1 MVQVIIDFEVLLLT
15 QNSQVRFIFSGR
27 ARKKAKARIL
37 CRKVGNQVDICIKGS
52 LLAIWKFWNIL
63 EISRT
68 AEISICGD
76 AE

>member
-27 ARKKAKARIL
+27 ARKKAKVRNL
-37 CRKVGNQVDICIKGS
+37 CRKVENQVDICIKGA
-52 LLAIWKFWNIL
+52 LLAICKFWNIL